1 MAPKAV
7 TLREESELQAMME
20 RLALEQEE
28 VDGDTPEDSQTQ
40 CCSVV
45 LLIVMMMM
53 MQVAGCLGGDDHGN
67 TVDDN
72 DDDDRYDSDDDD
84 DRYDSVRLC
93 KILTLTRTVVTI
105 AAVLS
110 FNPFL

>member
-53 MQVAGCLGGDDHGN
+53 MMQVAGCLGGDDHGN

-72 DDDDRYDSDDDD
+72 DDDKVSQ
-84 DRYDSVRLC
+84 V
-93 KILTLTRTVVTI
+93 
-105 AAVLS
+105 
-110 FNPFL
+110 

>member
-1 MAPKAV
+1 MV
-7 TLREESELQAMME
+7 ILSM
-20 RLALEQEE
+20 
-28 VDGDTPEDSQTQ
+28 
-40 CCSVV
+40 
-45 LLIVMMMM
+45 IMMMIRY
-53 MQVAGCLGGDDHGN
+53 H
-67 TVDDN
+67 
-72 DDDDRYDSDDDD
+72 RYDSD